1 MKKILNLFVA
11 VFCYSALFSQN
22 CAIRLSGHVHSTTA
36 HENLPAATVQL
47 SGTGQMLITNNNGD
61 FAFDSLCPGTY
72 SLIITHSSYDTVQRT
87 VTIAQKL
94 HLDFDLTPATNV
106 LREVTV
112 SGVRGVQNTGIKK
125 ELSGRE
131 LDKTRGL
138 ALAEALGKLNGV
150 TLLQTGSTIA
160 KPVIHGLHGNRI
172 LTINNGVRQEG
183 QQWGAEH
190 APEIDPFIANRL
202 TVIKGVDELRYGS
215 DAIGGVVLVE
225 PKALRTLPGYNTE
238 VNAGYFSNNN
248 QYVVSAIFEQQLSRL
263 PAFTYRLQGS
273 FKKGA
278 NVATPA
284 YRLNNTALQ
293 EANASVTAGWR
304 REHFNTELYYSLFN
318 TQIGIFTGSHIGNL
332 ADLQN
337 AIAAER
343 PDPVFTGQRT
353 YKIARP
359 SQDVTHHML
368 KSKTGFDIRN
378 SRFTLLLAGQFNSRR
393 EYDVVRNAAAK
404 GAQIDLSILTYS
416 EELVWEHPRGA
427 NFSGTVGLVAQQ
439 QDNSY
444 SGRYLIP
451 NYRSHSVGGYAIE
464 KWAKN
469 KWDAQAGI
477 RYDNKDITTRR
488 LQAASQTFTS
498 YQFNFSTL
506 ASSFNAGYKVVP
518 EWKLNSNIS
527 LATRAPQVNE
537 LLTNGIH
544 HGAGTY
550 EAGDIYLKPE
560 RSFNISF
567 TTNYTATN
575 KKNVLEVTLYRNDI
589 ENFIYQQPKPD
600 EPVLTIRGAF
610 PKIVYQATD
619 ALLQGM
625 DVSATIQLFKP
636 VSLASKYALLRA
648 RNKRLDDW
656 LIGMPSD
663 RITNELTY
671 SFNDSKHFSGTYFS
685 IEMQNVFRQSRV
697 PDDRN
702 GKQDYK
708 EPPAG
713 YMLLNADVSTSFKVA
728 SLPLTFSIGARNLLN
743 KAYRDY
749 LNSFRYFTDEMGR
762 NISFR
767 LKFGFEH
774 FY

>member
-11 VFCYSALFSQN
+11 VFCYSALFGQN

-47 SGTGQMLITNNNGD
+47 SGVGRMLITNNNGD

-238 VNAGYFSNNN
+238 VNAGYFSNNG

-273 FKKGA
+273 FKRGA

-284 YRLNNTALQ
+284 CRLNNTALQ

-318 TQIGIFTGSHIGNL
+318 TQIGIFAGSHIGNL

-560 RSFNISF
+560 RSFNMSF

-575 KKNVLEVTLYRNDI
+575 KKNALEVTLYRNDI

-636 VSLASKYALLRA
+636 VSLASRYALLRA

-728 SLPLTFSIGARNLLN
+728 SLPLTFSIGVRNLLN

-762 NISFR
+762 NISLR

>member
-1 MKKILNLFVA
+1 M
-11 VFCYSALFSQN
+11 FCYSALFGQN

-47 SGTGQMLITNNNGD
+47 SGVGRMLITNNNGD

-238 VNAGYFSNNN
+238 VNAGYFSNNG

-273 FKKGA
+273 FKRGA

-284 YRLNNTALQ
+284 CRLNNTALQ

-318 TQIGIFTGSHIGNL
+318 TQIGIFAGSHIGNL

-560 RSFNISF
+560 RSFNMSF

-575 KKNVLEVTLYRNDI
+575 KKNALEVTLYRNDI

-636 VSLASKYALLRA
+636 VSLASRYALLRA

-728 SLPLTFSIGARNLLN
+728 SLPLTFSIGVRNLLN

-762 NISFR
+762 NISLR